1 MSPQQFLLMIIP
13 SVTYPLICLFYVL
26 VLKEKR
32 EEVDRLFQG
41 ETLEQYKK
49 AYGVKDIFSQY
60 YNWKLYILPLLL
72 IMTAVIIVGYIL
84 QVKYEILILNESH
97 IFYPL
102 KNTPDTIIV
111 GFAGAFIWTHYEMLN
126 RYYLIDLSPIR
137 LYYFWLRFL
146 VSAIVAY
153 LVGLSLQHPMD
164 LIIAF
169 AVGLFPVR
177 TIMGFFRGQAQD
189 KLKITDEITDFEK
202 PNLFLLQGM
211 TKNMIEQF
219 NEENIYS
226 IQQLALSN
234 PIRLLMRTNIEWTII
249 LDVIDQ
255 AILFNYVEGKM
266 VELRKLG
273 IRCAME
279 FSMLK
284 KDIQMN
290 VAGTEEL
297 IKTIAEKLDNTEE
310 GIKNLIHILAT
321 DDQLIFISNL
331 WYEAFPV
338 QPVATRV

>member
-1 MSPQQFLLMIIP
+1 
-13 SVTYPLICLFYVL
+13 
-26 VLKEKR
+26 
-32 EEVDRLFQG
+32 
-41 ETLEQYKK
+41 
-49 AYGVKDIFSQY
+49 
-60 YNWKLYILPLLL
+60 
-72 IMTAVIIVGYIL
+72 
-84 QVKYEILILNESH
+84 
-97 IFYPL
+97 
-102 KNTPDTIIV
+102 
-111 GFAGAFIWTHYEMLN
+111 
-126 RYYLIDLSPIR
+126 
-137 LYYFWLRFL
+137 
-146 VSAIVAY
+146 
-153 LVGLSLQHPMD
+153 
-164 LIIAF
+164 
-169 AVGLFPVR
+169 
-177 TIMGFFRGQAQD
+177 
-189 KLKITDEITDFEK
+189 
-202 PNLFLLQGM
+202 M